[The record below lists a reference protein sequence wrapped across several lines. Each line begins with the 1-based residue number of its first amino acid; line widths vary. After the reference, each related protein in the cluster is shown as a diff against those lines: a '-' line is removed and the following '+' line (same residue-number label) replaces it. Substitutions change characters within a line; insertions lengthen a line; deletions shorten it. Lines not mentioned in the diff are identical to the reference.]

1 MKDSSYFSVMA
12 KKSKV
17 VRLEEE
23 IQGVR
28 IPVEVS
34 YEWRRDIRYSVARS
48 AAYLRLP
55 VMMRAK
61 AKRDTYQQ
69 FRAWLKEVMEAR
81 PERLQHFAG
90 RNYQNGM
97 LLQVKD
103 RQYTIL
109 IKEEDRKTSSAKL
122 TGETI
127 DIKLARTAQQKQKV
141 IRLLVSRS
149 VAKDWLPFIEERVD
163 YWNDHFFQKEINR
176 IQLKL
181 NHSNWGSCSS
191 KRNINLS
198 TRLLFAPDEVI
209 DYIIVHE
216 LSHLIEMNHSPR
228 FWKIVSDVMPD
239 YKTHERWLKEHGHS
253 CFF

>member
-1 MKDSSYFSVMA
+1 MA

-23 IQGVR
+23 IQGVK

-48 AAYLRLP
+48 AAYLRVP

-61 AKRDTYQQ
+61 ARKDTYQQ
-69 FRAWLKEVMEAR
+69 FKVWLKEVLEER
-81 PERLQHFAG
+81 PERLQQFIG
-90 RNYQNGM
+90 RNYQDGTV
-97 LLQVKD
+97 LTVKN
-103 RQYTIL
+103 RQYTIRL
-109 IKEEDRKTSSAKL
+109 SEEERKTSSAKL
-122 TGETI
+122 DGETI
-127 DIKLARTAQQKQKV
+127 HIKLARIAENKQKV
-141 IRLLVSRS
+141 IRQLVSRT
-149 VAKDWLPFIEERVD
+149 VGKDWMPYIEARIN
-163 YWNDHFFQKEINR
+163 YWNDHYFNKPINR

-191 KRNINLS
+191 KGNINLS
-198 TRLLFAPDEVI
+198 TRLLFAPDEVV

-216 LSHLIEMNHSPR
+216 LSHLIEMNHSAR

-239 YKTHERWLKEHGHS
+239 YKRHERWLKEHGHS